1 MKQEQ
6 PLNETRA
13 GCYPAKGETALIWI
27 RAASH
32 HILDLQLI
40 LTETGANKNPAEAQC
55 CSDKHF
61 LTDYS

>member
-13 GCYPAKGETALIWI
+13 GCYPAKREAALIWI

-40 LTETGANKNPAEAQC
+40 LTETGANKNPAEAG
-55 CSDKHF
+55 F
-61 LTDYS
+61 